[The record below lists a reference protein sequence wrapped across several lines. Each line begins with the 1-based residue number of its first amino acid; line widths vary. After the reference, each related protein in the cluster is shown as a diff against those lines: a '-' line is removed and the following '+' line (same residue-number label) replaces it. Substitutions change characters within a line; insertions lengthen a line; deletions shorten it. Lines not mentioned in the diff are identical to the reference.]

1 MGLNNDKLK
10 TTLCQPLSNFA
21 VFSRDMI
28 KENLNRIKA
37 TLPAGVTLVAVSKT
51 HPAEMLLEAYNAGQR
66 IFGENKVQEMT
77 AKSQVLPTDIE
88 WHFIGHVQTNKIKM
102 MAPYVSVIQGVDNF
116 DKLVEIDR
124 QAARFNRHITC
135 LLQLHIASEDTKFGF
150 SADECTAMLDD
161 GKWKELKNIT
171 IGGVMG
177 MASNTDNEAQV
188 RAEFSR
194 LKQLFDTYKEKYFH
208 GSPGFNTISAGMSG
222 DYELA
227 IREGSNMVRIGSSIF
242 GERNYNINK

>member
-1 MGLNNDKLK
+1 MD
-10 TTLCQPLSNFA
+10 
-21 VFSRDMI
+21 I

-37 TLPAGVTLVAVSKT
+37 SLPSGVRLVAVSKT
-51 HPAEMLLEAYNAGQR
+51 HPVEMLQEAYDAGQR

-88 WHFIGHVQTNKIKM
+88 WHFIGHVQSNKIKM
-102 MAPYVSVIQGVDNF
+102 MAPYVSVIQGVDTF

-135 LLQLHIASEDTKFGF
+135 LLQLHIASEETKFGF
-150 SADECTAMLDD
+150 SADECTAMLEQGD
-161 GKWKELKNIT
+161 WKNLKNIT

-177 MASNTDNEAQV
+177 MATNTDDEAQV
-188 RAEFSR
+188 RREFGR
-194 LKQLFDTYKEKYFH
+194 LKEIFDTYKQKYFA
-208 GSPGFNTISAGMSG
+208 GVDTFNTISAGMSG

-227 IREGSNMVRIGSSIF
+227 IQAGSNMVRIGSAIF
-242 GERNYNINK
+242 GERNYNLNK

>member
-1 MGLNNDKLK
+1 MPA
-10 TTLCQPLSNFA
+10 TVSNFA
-21 VFSRDMI
+21 PLSKNMI

-51 HPAEMLLEAYNAGQR
+51 HPAEMLKEAYDAGQR

-88 WHFIGHVQTNKIKM
+88 WHFIGHVQSNKIKM
-102 MAPYVSVIQGVDNF
+102 MAPYVSVIQGVDNYE
-116 DKLVEIDR
+116 KLAEIDR

-135 LLQLHIASEDTKFGF
+135 LLQLHIATEETKFGF
-150 SADECTAMLDD
+150 SADECTAMLDE

-177 MASNTDNEAQV
+177 MASNTDDEVQV
-188 RAEFSR
+188 RGEFQR
-194 LKQLFDTYKEKYFH
+194 LKQLFDTFKKKYFH
-208 GSPGFNTISAGMSG
+208 DSPDFKTISAGMSG

-227 IREGSNMVRIGSSIF
+227 IEAGSNMVRIGSSIF
-242 GERNYNINK
+242 GERYYNQNK

>member
-1 MGLNNDKLK
+1 
-10 TTLCQPLSNFA
+10 
-21 VFSRDMI
+21 MI

-37 TLPAGVTLVAVSKT
+37 TLPAGVRLVAVSKT
-51 HPAEMLLEAYNAGQR
+51 HPVEMLREAYDIGQR

-77 AKSQVLPTDIE
+77 AKSLVLPKDIE

-102 MAPYVSVIQGVDNF
+102 MAPYVSVIQGVDNY

-135 LLQLHIASEDTKFGF
+135 YLQIHIASEETKFGF
-150 SADECTAMLDD
+150 SPDECTAMLEQGD
-161 GKWKELKNIT
+161 WKNLKNIT

-177 MASNTDNEAQV
+177 MATNTDDEAQV
-188 RAEFSR
+188 RREFGR
-194 LKQLFDTYKEKYFH
+194 LKELFDTFRQKYF
-208 GSPGFNTISAGMSG
+208 GDNNDFNTISAGMSG

-227 IREGSNMVRIGSSIF
+227 IQAGSNMVRIGSSIF
-242 GERNYNINK
+242 GERNYNLNK

>member
-1 MGLNNDKLK
+1 
-10 TTLCQPLSNFA
+10 
-21 VFSRDMI
+21 MI

-51 HPAEMLLEAYNAGQR
+51 HPAEMLKEAYDAGQR

-77 AKSQVLPTDIE
+77 AKSQVLPTDIQ
-88 WHFIGHVQTNKIKM
+88 WHFIGHVQSNKIKL
-102 MAPYVSVIQGVDNF
+102 MAPYVSVIQGVDNY
-116 DKLVEIDR
+116 DKLAEIDR

-135 LLQLHIASEDTKFGF
+135 LLQLHIATEETKFGF
-150 SADECTAMLDD
+150 SADECTAMLDE

-188 RAEFSR
+188 LGEFSR
-194 LKQLFDTYKEKYFH
+194 LKKLFDTYKEKYFND
-208 GSPGFNTISAGMSG
+208 SPDFNTISAGMSG
-222 DYELA
+222 DYQLA
-227 IREGSNMVRIGSSIF
+227 IEAGSNMVRIGSSIF

>member
-1 MGLNNDKLK
+1 MD
-10 TTLCQPLSNFA
+10 
-21 VFSRDMI
+21 I

-37 TLPAGVTLVAVSKT
+37 TLPDGVRLVAVSKT
-51 HPAEMLLEAYNAGQR
+51 HPAEMLKEAYDAGQR

-88 WHFIGHVQTNKIKM
+88 WHFIGHVQSNKIRL
-102 MAPYVSVIQGVDNF
+102 MAPYVSVIQGVDNY
-116 DKLVEIDR
+116 DKLAEIDR

-135 LLQLHIASEDTKFGF
+135 LLQLHIATEETKFGF
-150 SADECTAMLDD
+150 SADECTAMLDE

-177 MASNTDNEAQV
+177 MASNTDDDAQV
-188 RAEFSR
+188 CGEFRR
-194 LKQLFDTYKEKYFH
+194 LKQLFDAYKEKYFH
-208 GSPGFNTISAGMSG
+208 DSPDFNTISAGMSA

-227 IREGSNMVRIGSSIF
+227 ISEGSNMVRIGSSIF
-242 GERNYNINK
+242 GERIYNNNK

>member
-1 MGLNNDKLK
+1 MD
-10 TTLCQPLSNFA
+10 
-21 VFSRDMI
+21 I

-37 TLPAGVTLVAVSKT
+37 SLPSGVRLVAVSKT
-51 HPAEMLLEAYNAGQR
+51 HPVEMLQEAYDAGQR

-102 MAPYVSVIQGVDNF
+102 MAPYVSVIQGVDNY

-135 LLQLHIASEDTKFGF
+135 LLQLHIASEETKLGF
-150 SADECTAMLDD
+150 SADECTAMLEQGD
-161 GKWKELKNIT
+161 WKNLKNIT

-177 MASNTDNEAQV
+177 MATNTDDEAQV
-188 RAEFSR
+188 CREFGR
-194 LKQLFDTYKEKYFH
+194 LKDIFDTYKQKYFA
-208 GSPGFNTISAGMSG
+208 GVDTFNTISAGMSG

-227 IREGSNMVRIGSSIF
+227 IRAGSNMVRIGSAIF
-242 GERNYNINK
+242 GERNYNLNK

>member
-1 MGLNNDKLK
+1 MD
-10 TTLCQPLSNFA
+10 
-21 VFSRDMI
+21 I

-37 TLPAGVTLVAVSKT
+37 TLLEGVKLVAVSKT
-51 HPAEMLLEAYNAGQR
+51 HPVEMLQEAYDAGQR

-102 MAPYVSVIQGVDNF
+102 MAPYVSVIQGVDNY

-135 LLQLHIASEDTKFGF
+135 LLQLHIASEETKFGF
-150 SADECTAMLDD
+150 SADECTAMLEE
-161 GKWKELKNIT
+161 GKWKDLNNIT

-177 MASNTDNEAQV
+177 MATNTDNETQV
-188 RAEFSR
+188 LGEFRR
-194 LKQLFDTYKEKYFH
+194 LKELFDTYKQKYFA
-208 GSPGFNTISAGMSG
+208 GSPDFNTISAGMSG
-222 DYELA
+222 DYQLA
-227 IREGSNMVRIGSSIF
+227 IKAGSNMVRIGSSIF
-242 GERNYNINK
+242 GERNYSNK

>member
-1 MGLNNDKLK
+1 MD
-10 TTLCQPLSNFA
+10 
-21 VFSRDMI
+21 I

-37 TLPAGVTLVAVSKT
+37 TLPAGVKLVAVSKT
-51 HPAEMLLEAYNAGQR
+51 HPAEMLKEAYDAGQR

-102 MAPYVSVIQGVDNF
+102 MAPYVSVIQGVDNY
-116 DKLVEIDR
+116 DKLAEIDR

-135 LLQLHIASEDTKFGF
+135 LLQLHIAQEETKFGF
-150 SADECTAMLDD
+150 SADECTEMLEE

-177 MASNTDNEAQV
+177 MASNTDNKAQV
-188 RAEFSR
+188 LGEFR
-194 LKQLFDTYKEKYFH
+194 HLKQLFDTYKEKYFH
-208 GSPGFNTISAGMSG
+208 DSPDFNTISAGMSG
-222 DYELA
+222 DYQFA
-227 IREGSNMVRIGSSIF
+227 IEAGSNMVRIGSSIF

>member
-1 MGLNNDKLK
+1 
-10 TTLCQPLSNFA
+10 
-21 VFSRDMI
+21 MI
-28 KENLNRIKA
+28 KENLSRIKA
-37 TLPAGVTLVAVSKT
+37 TLPAGVRLVAVSKT
-51 HPAEMLLEAYNAGQR
+51 HPVEMLKEAYDAGQR

-88 WHFIGHVQTNKIKM
+88 WHFIGHVQSNKIKM
-102 MAPYVSVIQGVDNF
+102 MAPYVSVIQGVDTF
-116 DKLVEIDR
+116 DKLVEIDS
-124 QAARFNRHITC
+124 QAARFGRHITC
-135 LLQLHIASEDTKFGF
+135 LLQLHIALEETKFGF
-150 SADECTAMLDD
+150 SADECTAMLDE
-161 GKWKELKNIT
+161 GKWRSLQNIT

-177 MASNTDNEAQV
+177 MASNTDDEAQV

-208 GSPGFNTISAGMSG
+208 CSPDFNTISAGMSG

>member
-1 MGLNNDKLK
+1 
-10 TTLCQPLSNFA
+10 
-21 VFSRDMI
+21 MI

-51 HPAEMLLEAYNAGQR
+51 HPAEMLREAYDAGQR

-88 WHFIGHVQTNKIKM
+88 WHFIGHVQSNKIKL
-102 MAPYVSVIQGVDNF
+102 MAPYVSVIQGVDNY

-135 LLQLHIASEDTKFGF
+135 LLQLHIATEETKFGF
-150 SADECTAMLDD
+150 SADECTAMLEE

-177 MASNTDNEAQV
+177 MASNTDDETQV
-188 RAEFSR
+188 RGEFRR

-208 GSPGFNTISAGMSG
+208 DSPDFNTISAGMSG

-227 IREGSNMVRIGSSIF
+227 IQEGSNMVRIGSSIF

>member
-1 MGLNNDKLK
+1 
-10 TTLCQPLSNFA
+10 
-21 VFSRDMI
+21 MI

-51 HPAEMLLEAYNAGQR
+51 HPAEMLKEAYDAGQR

-77 AKSQVLPTDIE
+77 AKSQVLPTDIQ
-88 WHFIGHVQTNKIKM
+88 WHFIGHVQSNKIKL
-102 MAPYVSVIQGVDNF
+102 MAPYVSVIQGVDNY
-116 DKLVEIDR
+116 DKLAEIDR

-135 LLQLHIASEDTKFGF
+135 LLQLHIATEETKFGF
-150 SADECTAMLDD
+150 SADECTAMLDE

-188 RAEFSR
+188 LGEFSR
-194 LKQLFDTYKEKYFH
+194 LKKLFDTYKEKYFSD
-208 GSPGFNTISAGMSG
+208 SPDFKTISAGMSG

-227 IREGSNMVRIGSSIF
+227 IEEGSNMVRIGSSIF

>member
-1 MGLNNDKLK
+1 MD
-10 TTLCQPLSNFA
+10 
-21 VFSRDMI
+21 I
-28 KENLNRIKA
+28 KENIIRIKA
-37 TLPAGVTLVAVSKT
+37 SLPEGVKLVAVSKT
-51 HPAEMLLEAYNAGQR
+51 HPVEMLQEAYDAGQR

-102 MAPYVSVIQGVDNF
+102 MAPYVSVIQGVDNY

-135 LLQLHIASEDTKFGF
+135 YLQLHIASEETKFGF
-150 SADECTAMLDD
+150 SPDECSAMLEQ
-161 GKWKELKNIT
+161 GAWKNLKNIT

-177 MASNTDNEAQV
+177 MATNTDDLAQV
-188 RAEFSR
+188 RREFSL
-194 LKQLFDTYKEKYFH
+194 LKEIFDTYKQNYFA
-208 GSPGFNTISAGMSG
+208 GSADFNTISAGMSG

-227 IREGSNMVRIGSSIF
+227 IEAGSNMVRIGSAIF
-242 GERNYNINK
+242 GERNYNLNK